1 MILRGLAI
9 DNGGSE
15 VRTLSLDG
23 KLTTLTNDFVRIK
36 REDFR
41 YKDTENPLELCDVVE
56 APKEEYVGIIARG
69 MTGKMYDS
77 KMLNITSQSA
87 KTESI
92 AYYNQFIYAIAR
104 DAMEEKLRRT
114 EAKENMKLKVIVPEF
129 LKDTTDMFEYIIC
142 TCIPIK
148 EHSGKNDCATKLKAK
163 LAGDYTVEFPL
174 LPNHDSVRF
183 RLTATNIGVVPEGG
197 VAMTALRNE
206 INPEDISIVI
216 DIGHITMDMALFKG
230 KTIYGNKV
238 ISAQRAGSTLISLA
252 RSSLEDAGYFVNNE
266 QAGKAIETGIVKR
279 GAINEDISNLILEE
293 KKAFVKNYIYPK
305 IVDLLNM
312 NSINASQVQNII
324 PIGAAM
330 NDKSF
335 IEEIINI
342 CGFRDAMVKKLS
354 DDLRHV
360 NVQQAVVFVK
370 VMYNAKMQ
378 SIQKTVS

>member
-129 LKDTTDMFEYIIC
+129 LKDTTDMFEYII
-142 TCIPIK
+142 
-148 EHSGKNDCATKLKAK
+148 
-163 LAGDYTVEFPL
+163 
-174 LPNHDSVRF
+174 
-183 RLTATNIGVVPEGG
+183 
-197 VAMTALRNE
+197 
-206 INPEDISIVI
+206 
-216 DIGHITMDMALFKG
+216 
-230 KTIYGNKV
+230 
-238 ISAQRAGSTLISLA
+238 
-252 RSSLEDAGYFVNNE
+252 
-266 QAGKAIETGIVKR
+266 
-279 GAINEDISNLILEE
+279 
-293 KKAFVKNYIYPK
+293 
-305 IVDLLNM
+305 
-312 NSINASQVQNII
+312 
-324 PIGAAM
+324 
-330 NDKSF
+330 
-335 IEEIINI
+335 
-342 CGFRDAMVKKLS
+342 
-354 DDLRHV
+354 
-360 NVQQAVVFVK
+360 
-370 VMYNAKMQ
+370 
-378 SIQKTVS
+378 